1 MAKRPSKRPSEGP
14 EIRILVVWKPHHG
27 AKPESSAVL
36 DYAAWL
42 ARTSPIRIQ
51 MVTTFVRPWP
61 STSIAK
67 LGGKYKKWHSKETQ
81 ACTDAARKSLSAVG
95 IPEDY
100 WADDVALFLDGTSEV
115 ALLAK
120 AAKDFGAS
128 LILMSSADVTVK
140 GRFLAGS
147 TMESLLSSSPTLVG
161 LMPESTKLSKR
172 GVTRLTYGF
181 IDGELDCDALRE
193 TAARAE
199 SWGLPLR
206 IIAFAPDILDDSIL
220 LDPLTIQSE
229 ISVQWREHLFAL
241 LDRAKDEVAAAFP
254 NLHIETDIGSGGNWA
269 GAVDAVKWKKGDLL
283 CLAAS
288 PMNPLERVFVGSATS
303 HILQYAPVPAI
314 VRPVAR

>member
-1 MAKRPSKRPSEGP
+1 MAKRPSKKPLEGP
-14 EIRILVVWKPHHG
+14 EIRIIVAWKPHHG
-27 AKPESSAVL
+27 SRTENSAVL

-67 LGGKYKKWHSKETQ
+67 LGGKYKKWHAKETE
-81 ACTDAARKSLSAVG
+81 ACEAAAKKSLSAAG
-95 IPEDY
+95 ISEDY
-100 WADDVALFLDGTSEV
+100 WADDVALFLDGTSEA

-120 AAKDFGAS
+120 AAKDFDAT

-147 TMESLLSSSPTLVG
+147 TMESLLASTPILVG

-181 IDGELDCDALRE
+181 IDGEQDSAALRE
-193 TAARAE
+193 TAVRAAA
-199 SWGLPLR
+199 WDVPLR
-206 IIAFAPDILDDSIL
+206 IVAFAPDILDDSIL
-220 LDPLTIQSE
+220 LDPLTVQTE

-241 LDRAKDEVAAAFP
+241 LDRAKDEVAAEFP
-254 NLHIETDIGSGGNWA
+254 NLQIETEIGSGGNWA
-269 GAVDAVKWKKGDLL
+269 GAIDAVKWKKGDLL
-283 CLAAS
+283 TLSSS

-303 HILQYAPVPAI
+303 HILQFAPVPAI
-314 VRPVAR
+314 VRPVVR

>member
-1 MAKRPSKRPSEGP
+1 MAKRPSKKPLEGP
-14 EIRILVVWKPHHG
+14 EIRILVAWKPHHG
-27 AKPESSAVL
+27 SRSESSAAL
-36 DYAAWL
+36 EYAAWI
-42 ARTSPIRIQ
+42 ARTTPIRIQ

-67 LGGKYKKWHSKETQ
+67 LGGKYKKWHAKETQ
-81 ACTDAARKSLSAVG
+81 ACAAEAKKSLSAAG
-95 IPEDY
+95 IPEHY
-100 WADDVALFLDGTSEV
+100 WDDEIALFLDGTSEA

-120 AAKDFGAS
+120 AARDFDAS
-128 LILMSSADVTVK
+128 LILMSSVDVTVK

-147 TMESLLSSSPTLVG
+147 TMESLLSATPTPIG

-181 IDGELDCDALRE
+181 IDGEQDSAALLE
-193 TAARAE
+193 TATRATT
-199 SWGLPLR
+199 WDVPLR
-206 IIAFAPDILDDSIL
+206 IVAFAPDILDDSIL
-220 LDPLTIQSE
+220 LDPLTVQTE

-241 LDRAKDEVAAAFP
+241 LDRAKEEVATAFP
-254 NLHIETDIGSGGNWA
+254 NLQIETEIGSGGNWA

-283 CLAAS
+283 SLSAS

-303 HILQYAPVPAI
+303 HILQFAPVPTI

>member
-1 MAKRPSKRPSEGP
+1 MAKRPAQKPLEGP
-14 EIRILVVWKPHHG
+14 DIRILVAWKPHHG
-27 AKPESSAVL
+27 SRSESSAVL
-36 DYAAWL
+36 EYAAWL

-67 LGGKYKKWHSKETQ
+67 LGGKYKKWHAKETA
-81 ACTDAARKSLSAVG
+81 ACVAAAKKSLSAAG

-100 WADDVALFLDGTSEV
+100 WADDVALFLDGTSEA

-120 AAKDFGAS
+120 AAEDFGAS
-128 LILMSSADVTVK
+128 LILMNSVDVTVK

-147 TMESLLSSSPTLVG
+147 TMESLLSATPTLIG
-161 LMPESTKLSKR
+161 LIPESTKLSKR

-181 IDGELDCDALRE
+181 IDGEQDDTALQL
-193 TAARAE
+193 AAERAAAWE
-199 SWGLPLR
+199 IPLR
-206 IIAFAPDILDDSIL
+206 IVAFAPDILDDSIL
-220 LDPLTIQSE
+220 LDPLTVQTE

-241 LDRAKDEVAAAFP
+241 LDRAKDTVASEYS
-254 NLHIETDIGSGGNWA
+254 NLHIETEIGNGGNWS

-283 CLAAS
+283 CLSAS

-303 HILQYAPVPAI
+303 HILQFAPVPAI
-314 VRPVAR
+314 VKPVIR

>member
-1 MAKRPSKRPSEGP
+1 MAKRPAKKPLEGP
-14 EIRILVVWKPHHG
+14 DIRILVAWKPHHG
-27 AKPESSAVL
+27 SRSESSAVL
-36 DYAAWL
+36 EYAAWL

-67 LGGKYKKWHSKETQ
+67 LGGKYKKWHAKETA
-81 ACTDAARKSLSAVG
+81 ACVAAAKKSLSAAG

-100 WADDVALFLDGTSEV
+100 WADDVALFLDGTSEA

-120 AAKDFGAS
+120 AAEDFGAS
-128 LILMSSADVTVK
+128 LILMSSVDVTVK

-147 TMESLLSSSPTLVG
+147 TMESLLSATPTLIG

-181 IDGELDCDALRE
+181 IDGEQDDTALQL
-193 TAARAE
+193 AAERAAAWE
-199 SWGLPLR
+199 IPLR
-206 IIAFAPDILDDSIL
+206 IVAFAPDILDDSIL
-220 LDPLTIQSE
+220 LDPLTVQTE

-241 LDRAKDEVAAAFP
+241 LDRAKDMVASEYP
-254 NLHIETDIGSGGNWA
+254 NLQIETEIGNGGNWS

-283 CLAAS
+283 CLSAS

-303 HILQYAPVPAI
+303 HILQFAPVPAI
-314 VRPVAR
+314 VKPVIR